1 MYKGS
6 QQAMSACPETKSPQ
20 GAAICESRKA
30 KIEAA
35 GRNKLLACMTAVTI
49 VAVAMLALGWGTTP
63 VRGSGMSSMPCL
75 VNSDPSASIFDRF
88 LNDDGCVQSA
98 RGFVTIGTTNIDASN
113 AFFTAGPNGQSCA
126 TCHRPGDGMTVHVPT
141 IQNAFAASGGTDPLF
156 RPNDTA
162 NRPDADVSTVDARR
176 TAYSL
181 TLALGVTR
189 IDKGFPANPEF
200 VVAPQTTD
208 EFGTLPRGTPATLA
222 LFRRPLVNTNMRF
235 DSAVLWDGRQSI
247 TNLRGQVK
255 GAAKAL
261 LSNPALTDAEADD
274 IARFQLG
281 VFTDQVID
289 NRDSFPESHAGD
301 LSAEGAR
308 GGVRNLRRR
317 AFGSESPC
325 LFTDPF
331 LTKTTVQLT
340 HTVTPDTP
348 TYFPQDGAG
357 SLTPSSCEEVE
368 QGGRNMTTFRAWLSL
383 SGNSDPELS
392 RRRIAHGE
400 EIFNR
405 AVLHVPP
412 DIVIPGLEQED
423 HRRAR
428 AHCTTC
434 HATNNIGNHP
444 DASFF
449 VRIGSDSVKILQELA
464 DAHPETPSLQDF
476 VTRTAMLPQYC
487 LRSTVVGAPPLPG
500 AGVTG
505 AVNCGDYQ
513 GNETLGIPGDTV
525 TSDPGRAMVTGK
537 WVDIGK
543 FKPPILRGLAT
554 RSPYFHGSAADSTVG
569 IVDFYNARF
578 NIGLSDEEKQDL
590 VRFLEAH

>member
-1 MYKGS
+1 
-6 QQAMSACPETKSPQ
+6 MSACPETKSPQ

-75 VNSDPSASIFDRF
+75 VNCDPSTSIFDRF

-156 RPNDTA
+156 RRNDTA

-289 NRDSFPESHAGD
+289 DRDSFPESHAGD
-301 LSAEGAR
+301 LSAQRAK
-308 GGVRNLRRR
+308 GGVRNLVHR
-317 AFGSESPC
+317 AFNSESPC
-325 LFTDPF
+325 LFTDP
-331 LTKTTVQLT
+331 L
-340 HTVTPDTP
+340 
-348 TYFPQDGAG
+348 
-357 SLTPSSCEEVE
+357 
-368 QGGRNMTTFRAWLSL
+368 
-383 SGNSDPELS
+383 
-392 RRRIAHGE
+392 
-400 EIFNR
+400 
-405 AVLHVPP
+405 
-412 DIVIPGLEQED
+412 
-423 HRRAR
+423 
-428 AHCTTC
+428 
-434 HATNNIGNHP
+434 
-444 DASFF
+444 
-449 VRIGSDSVKILQELA
+449 
-464 DAHPETPSLQDF
+464 
-476 VTRTAMLPQYC
+476 
-487 LRSTVVGAPPLPG
+487 
-500 AGVTG
+500 
-505 AVNCGDYQ
+505 
-513 GNETLGIPGDTV
+513 
-525 TSDPGRAMVTGK
+525 
-537 WVDIGK
+537 
-543 FKPPILRGLAT
+543 
-554 RSPYFHGSAADSTVG
+554 
-569 IVDFYNARF
+569 
-578 NIGLSDEEKQDL
+578 
-590 VRFLEAH
+590 